1 MVSCSDLLTPDRSG
15 DIAIAADVNSLG
27 VEVKSAAVPFEE
39 ISKSTPLN
47 ARLMC
52 SFTPGVYMNDPQ
64 EPWLIPC
71 HTNVTFESGDLTFV
85 KYAKD
90 QNVNLNLT
98 YPTPA
103 DASEDEND
111 EITENVYCVGM
122 YPNSGWSVAADGKS
136 ATHPING
143 SDDLMF
149 ADQVVGTWDKHFPA
163 QKYAHLQTWVTI
175 LVSANT
181 IDAAVQWGKIKEVT
195 IKSADAVTINYPTTA
210 NGKSTIDYPG
220 TKQIEVF
227 SSNTGQD
234 LNITTFEIGSVFM
247 VPAVYQKNG
256 LTLSVTVKT
265 TTFPEGKT
273 VEGIKLLNENNV
285 QITDISEII
294 GKVFVIN
301 LNFNPLSI
309 IEGVCTL
316 HYWNDQDED
325 IYLQ

>member
-1 MVSCSDLLTPDRSG
+1 MISCSDSLSPERSG
-15 DIAIAADVNSLG
+15 QIAISADVNSLG
-27 VEVKSAAVPFEE
+27 IEVKSAAVPFEG
-39 ISKSTPLN
+39 ISKSTPLS

-52 SFTPGVYMNDPQ
+52 SFTPGVYMHNPQ
-64 EPWLIPC
+64 EPWFIPC
-71 HTNVTFESGDLTFV
+71 HTDVTFESSDLTFV

-90 QNVNLNLT
+90 ENVNLNLT

-103 DASEDEND
+103 DAAEDEQD

-122 YPNSGWSVAADGKS
+122 YPKSGWSVAADGKS

-149 ADQVVGTWDKHFPA
+149 ADQVVGTWDRQFPA
-163 QKYAHLQTWVTI
+163 QKYTHLQTWITV

-181 IDAAVQWGKIKEVT
+181 IDAAAQWGKIKAVSIE
-195 IKSADAVTINYPTTA
+195 SAEAVTVSFPSTA
-210 NGKSTIDYPG
+210 SGTSTVTYPG
-220 TKQIEVF
+220 VKDIEIY

-247 VPAVYQKNG
+247 VPVISAENG
-256 LTLSVTVKT
+256 LSLTVNVKT
-265 TTFPEGKT
+265 SVFPEGKT
-273 VEGIKLLNENNV
+273 VTGIRLFNEDNEP
-285 QITDISEII
+285 ITRMSDIV